1 MKMKIAQNIRAL
13 RKQHSFTQEQLSEV
27 LGVTASA
34 VYKWES
40 GQTVP
45 EVKMLME
52 LADLFEISV
61 DTLLGY
67 DRQNENVDNRL
78 KRIDQCMKERD
89 FEQAAL
95 EVEKVLKRY
104 PNKFD
109 VVHVAATAYHS
120 IYMEKR
126 DEKAMQRSIDLFYR
140 AIPLLYQNK
149 YSTITEA
156 TLLGTVGSLYIE
168 AGQKEKGLEILKKN
182 NTCSVYS
189 GFIGLTL
196 AKEEKCEEAKE
207 YLKYAYF
214 FLISDTLDVMF
225 GLMYLYAGQK
235 NELYKEV
242 GKWILNYLDS
252 LVFDREEVT
261 FIDKDKAMILA
272 EMSVLAATFGNYKES
287 EQYIKDAYLLAMK
300 FDAQPDYTVQVM
312 KLWQDWADVE
322 AWFYPEGQDKTAISA
337 IENDVLGKAKQGA
350 ALDFV
355 KKKFEDLLCG
365 EGKSNEKR

>member
-1 MKMKIAQNIRAL
+1 MKMKIAANIREL
-13 RKQHSFTQEQLSEV
+13 RKQHSFTQEQLSEA

-40 GQTVP
+40 GQSVP

-52 LADLFEISV
+52 LADLFEVSV

-67 DRQNENVDNRL
+67 DRQNENVDNRI
-78 KRIDQCMKERD
+78 KRIDECMMERD
-89 FEQAAL
+89 FEEAVL
-95 EVEKVLKRY
+95 EVEKTLKKY
-104 PNKFD
+104 PNNFD
-109 VVHVAATAYHS
+109 AVHVAAATYS
-120 IYMEKR
+120 TIYMETK

-156 TLLGTVGSLYIE
+156 TLLGAVGSLYIE

-182 NTCSVYS
+182 NGCSVYS

-207 YLKYAYF
+207 YLKYAYL
-214 FLISDTLDVMF
+214 FLISDTLEVMS
-225 GLMYLYAGQK
+225 GLMYLYAAQK

-252 LVFDREEVT
+252 LVLDREEVT
-261 FIDKDKAMILA
+261 FVDKDKAKILT
-272 EMSVLAATFGNYKES
+272 EMAVLAATFGNYKES

-312 KLWQDWADVE
+312 KLWQDWDEVE
-322 AWFYPEGQDKTAISA
+322 PRFHPGGQDKTALSA

-355 KKKFEDLLCG
+355 KKKFEDLLCEG
-365 EGKSNEKR
+365 EKRNEKK